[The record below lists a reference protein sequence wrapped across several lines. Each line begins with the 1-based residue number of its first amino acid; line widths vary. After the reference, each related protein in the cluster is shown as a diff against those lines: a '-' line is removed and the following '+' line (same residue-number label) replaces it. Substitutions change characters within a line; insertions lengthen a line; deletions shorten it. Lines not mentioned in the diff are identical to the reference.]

1 MSQESCLRGYLANVM
16 RVNTPPIGRIKFHAP
31 LLGSSRRGYVAL
43 QGAFLAGPTSSK
55 PAGGDLVF
63 IGDPNNGEPNAVG
76 STSSGGKCMKWIAAR
91 AVQWRERDDLL
102 GNRMAY
108 MPD

>member
-1 MSQESCLRGYLANVM
+1 M
-16 RVNTPPIGRIKFHAP
+16 
-31 LLGSSRRGYVAL
+31 
-43 QGAFLAGPTSSK
+43 K
-55 PAGGDLVF
+55 PA
-63 IGDPNNGEPNAVG
+63 
-76 STSSGGKCMKWIAAR
+76 GGKCMKWIAVNSQEEVDFINKIFGEFHDKNKNAYTWIAAR